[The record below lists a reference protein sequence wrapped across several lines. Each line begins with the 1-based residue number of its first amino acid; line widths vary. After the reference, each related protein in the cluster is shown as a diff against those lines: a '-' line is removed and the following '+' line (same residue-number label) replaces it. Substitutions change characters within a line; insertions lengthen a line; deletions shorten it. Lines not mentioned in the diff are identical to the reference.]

1 MQTKPQLQSSS
12 KDWLGLALILLSSLL
27 LGIWAVKGTIALRN
41 ILLGLEIILAII
53 YCYQF
58 YKTNPKIPLK
68 NWAPLI
74 LLGLMFLWVIF
85 HYLFLSRFPDQ
96 EFHELTSTWLRS
108 GLATIVGVGTGLA
121 LLRRP
126 NAINFLW
133 LGILG
138 SFAYLFYQYIPKAI
152 ALNSLFAPDYVNY
165 IFYGKISGVLVG
177 TILVI
182 GLLGTLLD
190 TSRRSHL
197 ATTVGVFIFTLL
209 GLTANLYVQVFILD
223 ARNGVGLTVI
233 LLTIF
238 CIIFIGN
245 LLITIFNNFNARGL
259 NATGGILALI
269 FSIALVLVTGWTV
282 KEHVQHN
289 SGWASMW
296 ADTKTSI
303 QLDKYPNWQDPQR
316 LGYPQNSEGQ
326 VVKGNTYERL
336 AWATAGATIFM
347 PKNPYGVGVL
357 KGPFTV
363 LMKESYPNSITHL
376 PSTHSAWVEFGLAF
390 GYPGLFLLLAALFS
404 LGYLALR
411 ARSGFQSTALL
422 FSVGLLVLYTVGELS
437 SQHSVEVLFF
447 LIALS
452 TALLI
457 PNQALK
463 VTYVN

>member
-1 MQTKPQLQSSS
+1 MQTKPQLQSPS

-27 LGIWAVKGTIALRN
+27 LGIWTVKGTIALRN
-41 ILLGLEIILAII
+41 ILLSIETILAII
-53 YCYQF
+53 YCYQL

-68 NWAPLI
+68 NWVPLI

-85 HYLFLSRFPDQ
+85 HYFFLSRFPEQ
-96 EFHELTSTWLRS
+96 QFHELTSTWLRS

-152 ALNSLFAPDYVNY
+152 ALNSLFAPDYVNH
-165 IFYGKISGVLVG
+165 IFYGKISGVLAG
-177 TILVI
+177 TILMI

-190 TSRRSHL
+190 TSRRGHL
-197 ATTVGVFIFTLL
+197 AATVGVFIFTLL

-223 ARNGVGLTVI
+223 ARNGVGLAVI

-245 LLITIFNNFNARGL
+245 LLISIFNNINARGL
-259 NATGGILALI
+259 NAAGGILALI
-269 FSIALVLVTGWTV
+269 LFIALVLVTGWAV
-282 KEHVQHN
+282 KKHVQHN
-289 SGWASMW
+289 SGWSSMW
-296 ADTKTSI
+296 ADAKTSI
-303 QLDKYPNWQDPQR
+303 QIDQYPNWQDPRR

-336 AWATAGATIFM
+336 AWATAGATVFM
-347 PKNPYGVGVL
+347 PENPYGVGVL

-363 LMKESYPNSITHL
+363 LMKQSYPNSITYL
-376 PSTHSAWVEFGLAF
+376 PSTHSAWVELGLAF

-404 LGYLALR
+404 LGYLALSAKSSFR
-411 ARSGFQSTALL
+411 STALL
-422 FSVGLLVLYTVGELS
+422 FSLGLLALYTVGELS
-437 SQHSVEVLFF
+437 SQHSVEILFF
-447 LIALS
+447 LIALA
-452 TALLI
+452 TALFTPKQPPKL
-457 PNQALK
+457 L
-463 VTYVN
+463 T

>member
-1 MQTKPQLQSSS
+1 MKPQPHLKSPS

-41 ILLGLEIILAII
+41 ILLGLETILASI
-53 YCYQF
+53 YCYRF
-58 YKTNPKIPLK
+58 YETNPKIPLK
-68 NWAPLI
+68 NYAPLI
-74 LLGLMFLWVIF
+74 LLALMFLWVIF
-85 HYLFLSRFPDQ
+85 HYFFLSRFPEQ
-96 EFHELTSTWLRS
+96 QLHELTSTWLRS

-126 NAINFLW
+126 NAVNFLW

-138 SFAYLFYQYIPKAI
+138 SFAYLFYQYLPKAI
-152 ALNSLFAPDYVNY
+152 ALNGLFAPDYANY

-190 TSRRSHL
+190 TSRRGHL
-197 ATTVGVFIFTLL
+197 ATTVGVFIFTIL

-223 ARNGVGLTVI
+223 ARNGVGLAVI
-233 LLTIF
+233 LLAIF

-245 LLITIFNNFNARGL
+245 LLISIFNNFNARGL
-259 NATGGILALI
+259 NAAGGILALI
-269 FSIALVLVTGWTV
+269 FSIALILVTGWAV

-289 SGWASMW
+289 SGWSSMW
-296 ADTKTSI
+296 ADAKTSI
-303 QLDKYPNWQDPQR
+303 QIDQYPNWQDPQR

-336 AWATAGATIFM
+336 AWATAGATVFM

-363 LMKESYPNSITHL
+363 LMKESYPNSITNL
-376 PSTHSAWVEFGLAF
+376 PSTHSAWVELGLAF

-404 LGYLALR
+404 LGYLAFG

-422 FSVGLLVLYTVGELS
+422 LSVGLLALYAVGEVS
-437 SQHSVEVLFF
+437 SQHSIEILIF
-447 LIALS
+447 LIALA
-452 TALLI
+452 TALITPKQHPEL
-457 PNQALK
+457 L
-463 VTYVN
+463 T